1 MSAGTRRQRG
11 GDGQGFTGLPWQH
24 AAAPALRA
32 RLFGL
37 GPEQL

>member
-11 GDGQGFTGLPWQH
+11 SDGEGFAGLPWQR
-24 AAAPALRA
+24 AAPSAWCA

-37 GPEQL
+37 GPEHL